1 MHTDRSVRLVLQSIP
16 GSFARWTPLAT
27 AGTLGRQPW
36 RGRGKSKQGGWYCP
50 DCDVV
55 LRDSGAY
62 LDHINGKK
70 HQRVLGMNMRV
81 ERSTLPQVQAKL
93 ASYAGKLQ
101 QADKKSK
108 SKADYEKEF
117 EDRVN
122 QQLALEKEE
131 SNKRKEARKA
141 KREAA
146 AAAKAE
152 IQPDDGI
159 DAEARAMAEAMG
171 LPLGFA

>member
-1 MHTDRSVRLVLQSIP
+1 
-16 GSFARWTPLAT
+16 
-27 AGTLGRQPW
+27 
-36 RGRGKSKQGGWYCP
+36 
-50 DCDVV
+50 
-55 LRDSGAY
+55 
-62 LDHINGKK
+62 
-70 HQRVLGMNMRV
+70 MNMRV

-122 QQLALEKEE
+122 QQLALEQEE
-131 SNKRKEARKA
+131 SNKRKDARKA

-146 AAAKAE
+146 VAAKAE

-159 DAEARAMAEAMG
+159 DAETRAMAEAMG